1 MRKPHDAKRAKA
13 PLSRS
18 STRIWRAWPARE
30 QAAGFEPRGVG
41 YFATTVFVAEPPRL
55 LLTVMLPGFDGQ
67 LNSPR

>member
-1 MRKPHDAKRAKA
+1 LRLGCAPPSATCARPAHDG
-13 PLSRS
+13 SIGWIRS
-18 STRIWRAWPARE
+18 VSSWPALNR
-30 QAAGFEPRGVG
+30 VDG